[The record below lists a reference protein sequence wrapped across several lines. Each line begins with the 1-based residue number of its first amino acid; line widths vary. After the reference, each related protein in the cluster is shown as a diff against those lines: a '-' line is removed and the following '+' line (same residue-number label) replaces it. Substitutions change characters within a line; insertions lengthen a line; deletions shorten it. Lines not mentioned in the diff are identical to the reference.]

1 MTLSL
6 TSLLPIPLSPSLH
19 QNRRKIP
26 RYGVGSLRA
35 WIHKP
40 GFLGLFES
48 RIELSPID
56 FNQTGMAF
64 RHTYLLSPGQP
75 IVVDLMKDNH
85 KLASVVATVRYTTQ
99 LSSHFRSGIEFD
111 FNANEHMRSPEVRQT
126 LGEIESMLKGVVI
139 LSEV

>member
-1 MTLSL
+1 MLAMTLSL
-6 TSLLPIPLSPSLH
+6 TSSFSSSLH

-40 GFLGLFES
+40 GFLGLFDS

-64 RHTYLLSPGQP
+64 RHTHLLSPGQP
-75 IVVDLMKDNH
+75 VVVDLMKDNH
-85 KLASVVATVRYTTQ
+85 KVASVVAIVRYTTQ
-99 LSSHFRSGIEFD
+99 LSSHFRSGVEFD
-111 FNANEHMRSPEVRQT
+111 FNANEHMCSSGVRQV
-126 LGEIESMLKGVVI
+126 LSEMESMLKGVVI
-139 LSEV
+139 LAEV